1 MQMSQRFFIAFVV
14 ATAVG
19 LAAQAKA
26 PAPEPKPEEKSK
38 TDPAGAPLEAKLVV
52 KKDTYT
58 LDLGGKTPEQYRD
71 AVKASPPKVD
81 VDLVLELKNTS
92 DKEIKIWI
100 VGDLRDEKS
109 QAGGDYVTLDLVLQG
124 PGALNVPGHEIV
136 KTPATPPPTV
146 HTLAAGKTWSLPLTS
161 LCHGTHGVALR
172 RANRSCWTESGE
184 YTLTA
189 TFKTAVSPKPDGA
202 KETKWANFEGGYVT
216 VTTPAVKLKVVEKG
230 KD

>member
-1 MQMSQRFFIAFVV
+1 MHMSHRIFVAFVV

-26 PAPEPKPEEKSK
+26 PAPEPNAEEKSK
-38 TDPAGAPLEAKLVV
+38 TDPAGAPLEAKIVV

-109 QAGGDYVTLDLVLQG
+109 QPGGDYVTLDLSLQR
-124 PGALNVPGHEIV
+124 PGALNVAGPEIV
-136 KTPATPPPTV
+136 TTPATPPPTV
-146 HTLAAGKTWSLPLTS
+146 QAIAPGKTWSLPLTS
-161 LCHGTHGVALR
+161 LCHGTHGVALK
-172 RANRSCWTESGE
+172 RANRSCWTQAGE

-189 TFKTAVSPKPDGA
+189 TFKTAVSPKPEGA
-202 KETKWANFEGGYVT
+202 KETKWANFEGGFVS
-216 VTTPAVKLKVVEKG
+216 VTTPAVKLKVVERG
-230 KD
+230 KE